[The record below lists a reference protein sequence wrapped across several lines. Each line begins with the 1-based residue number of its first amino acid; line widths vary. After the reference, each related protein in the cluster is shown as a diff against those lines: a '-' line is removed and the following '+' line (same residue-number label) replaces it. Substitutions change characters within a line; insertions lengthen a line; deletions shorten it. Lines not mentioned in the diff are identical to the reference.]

1 MQSLQAEQNPGAVMS
16 IKKPQK
22 KLYYSLRQ
30 VSDMTSL
37 DATEVKRME
46 KEFPVL
52 KPIRNRSGNRYYSD
66 KELNLLFQIKDLYLV
81 QKLPVEDVEKQL
93 NGSSTSFE
101 MNETIRL
108 KRTLAEVK
116 LELREIMDMLP

>member
-1 MQSLQAEQNPGAVMS
+1 MQSLQAESNPGAVMS

-81 QKLPVEDVEKQL
+81 QKLPVEEVEKQL
-93 NGSSTSFE
+93 SGSSASFE

-108 KRTLAEVK
+108 KRTLAEVR
-116 LELREIMDMLP
+116 LALREIMDMLP

>member
-1 MQSLQAEQNPGAVMS
+1 MQSFQAELNPGAVMS

-37 DATEVKRME
+37 DSTEVKRME

-81 QKLPVEDVEKQL
+81 QKLPVEEVEKQL
-93 NGSSTSFE
+93 NGSSASFE

-108 KRTLAEVK
+108 KRTLAEVR

>member
-1 MQSLQAEQNPGAVMS
+1 MS

-81 QKLPVEDVEKQL
+81 QKLPVEEVEKQL
-93 NGSSTSFE
+93 SGSSASFE

-108 KRTLAEVK
+108 KRTLAEVR

>member
-1 MQSLQAEQNPGAVMS
+1 MQSLQAESNPGAVMS

-81 QKLPVEDVEKQL
+81 QKLPVEEVEKQL
-93 NGSSTSFE
+93 SGSSASFE

-108 KRTLAEVK
+108 KRTLAEVL

>member
-1 MQSLQAEQNPGAVMS
+1 MS
-16 IKKPQK
+16 IRKPQK

-37 DATEVKRME
+37 ESSEVKRME

-66 KELNLLFQIKDLYLV
+66 KELNLLFQIKDLYLIK
-81 QKLPVEDVEKQL
+81 KLPITEVEKQL
-93 NGSSTSFE
+93 NGSHLEFE

-108 KRTLAEVK
+108 KRTLAEVR
-116 LELREIMDMLP
+116 LELKEIMEIFG